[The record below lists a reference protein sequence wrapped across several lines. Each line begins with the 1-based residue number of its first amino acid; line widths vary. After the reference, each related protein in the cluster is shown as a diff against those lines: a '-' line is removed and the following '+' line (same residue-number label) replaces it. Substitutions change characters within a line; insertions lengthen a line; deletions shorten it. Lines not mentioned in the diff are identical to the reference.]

1 MIPNPVPA
9 TPTTTC
15 WTPKVEEIEHVA
27 AAPEPPGY
35 YHEIRILVYNLALLT
50 YTTKSI
56 LQDARLNALANN
68 INILQTIL
76 AFVIILSLIELT
88 VFLVARGVSKVR
100 PAVALSRGEQINETK
115 QVVSLTKYKKIP
127 TSLVLALKDL
137 LYNKR
142 MIITLVLFVIATT
155 FTIVSLSSASN
166 SLISQKDNLQLW
178 LGYDIDAK
186 VVSTNPLDMDSHL
199 EIINKLE
206 TSEYVEGTVTAF
218 LDLNSQI
225 YDETNGK
232 YLTSIS
238 EIFVS
243 QDKESIH
250 FNTLNGRIPENE
262 NEIMLGHNMLIA
274 LNKNLGDYTTV
285 QSLGEVKEL
294 LIVGEYQSFTNQG
307 MTFRIFLED
316 IPEVFINNSSIQ
328 INFVPGVEDDI
339 LLAEIAT
346 LFNSDVT
353 LLFEYPNASLVSMLE
368 ILSLVTTGI
377 IGIFAVICLIVLLN
391 LNLTNINKERFNYG
405 IYKSIG
411 MTDQTI
417 VNIYLFKNSIINI
430 IGILIGGIL
439 GIFSLS
445 GIMDAMTGSLGINE
459 FPSSVDYTSIL
470 IAIGIVFG
478 VTFINSILIKR
489 KISSISPKELLVE

>member
-1 MIPNPVPA
+1 
-9 TPTTTC
+9 
-15 WTPKVEEIEHVA
+15 
-27 AAPEPPGY
+27 
-35 YHEIRILVYNLALLT
+35 
-50 YTTKSI
+50 
-56 LQDARLNALANN
+56 
-68 INILQTIL
+68 
-76 AFVIILSLIELT
+76 
-88 VFLVARGVSKVR
+88 
-100 PAVALSRGEQINETK
+100 
-115 QVVSLTKYKKIP
+115 
-127 TSLVLALKDL
+127 
-137 LYNKR
+137 
-142 MIITLVLFVIATT
+142 
-155 FTIVSLSSASN
+155 
-166 SLISQKDNLQLW
+166 
-178 LGYDIDAK
+178 
-186 VVSTNPLDMDSHL
+186 MDSHL

-353 LLFEYPNASLVSMLE
+353 LLFEYPNASMVSMLE

-417 VNIYLFKNSIINI
+417 VNIYLFKNSIIN
-430 IGILIGGIL
+430 
-439 GIFSLS
+439 
-445 GIMDAMTGSLGINE
+445 NN
-459 FPSSVDYTSIL
+459 
-470 IAIGIVFG
+470 IAGAR
-478 VTFINSILIKR
+478 NNWN
-489 KISSISPKELLVE
+489 